1 MKETAI
7 HAQPHQVLRAW
18 QSFRLGEAVFF
29 FGLNSS
35 NEQIGTGQIRFFDS
49 ESQCVLGL
57 DGMVWHIPVNA
68 VFCQD
73 FQDCTSE
80 ILDLMSA
87 PRSAGQSAPFPIE
100 GSSTGSA
107 SDASP

>member
-1 MKETAI
+1 MQEIAI

-29 FGLNSS
+29 FGLNP
-35 NEQIGTGQIRFFDS
+35 NDEQIGTGQIRFFDS
-49 ESQCVLGL
+49 DSQCVLGL
-57 DGMVWHIPVNA
+57 DGMVWHIPVNG

-73 FQDCTSE
+73 FEDCTSE
-80 ILDLMSA
+80 ILDLMST
-87 PRSAGQSAPFPIE
+87 PRSARHKGPCPIE
-100 GSSTGSA
+100 GLSTGSA

>member
-29 FGLNSS
+29 FGLNTS
-35 NEQIGTGQIRFFDS
+35 NEQIGTGQVRFFDS
-49 ESQCVLGL
+49 DSQCILGF
-57 DGMVWHIPVNA
+57 DGVVWHIPAEA

-73 FQDCTSE
+73 FEDCTTE
-80 ILDLMSA
+80 VLELMST
-87 PRSAGQSAPFPIE
+87 PRSDEQTGRFPTE
-100 GSSTGSA
+100 GASTGLLSE
-107 SDASP
+107 ASP

>member
-29 FGLNSS
+29 FGLNTS
-35 NEQIGTGQIRFFDS
+35 NEQIGTGQVRFFDS
-49 ESQCVLGL
+49 DSQCILGF
-57 DGMVWHIPVNA
+57 DGVVWHIPAEA

-73 FQDCTSE
+73 FEDCTSE
-80 ILDLMSA
+80 ILDLMSE
-87 PRSAGQSAPFPIE
+87 PRSARQKEPCPIE
-100 GSSTGSA
+100 GLSTGSA
-107 SDASP
+107 TGASP